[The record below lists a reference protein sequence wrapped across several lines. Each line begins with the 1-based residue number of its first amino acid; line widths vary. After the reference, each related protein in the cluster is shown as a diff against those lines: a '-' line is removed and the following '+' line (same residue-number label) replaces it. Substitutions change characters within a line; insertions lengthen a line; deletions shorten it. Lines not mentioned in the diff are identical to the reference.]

1 MSTNLSACSPKKA
14 SVYIKTFGCQMN
26 KLDSELF
33 TGLLLDAGF
42 KMVDDIDS
50 AGIILYNTCSVRGH
64 AEAKVYSHIGVLKGR
79 KQREPELIIGV
90 LGCMAQNDG
99 GKVFKR
105 TSLVNLVCGTKV
117 LHKLPDFLKSI
128 ADNGKRILAVDKD
141 QYIPIPR
148 SANHRSNNSQA
159 NVSIMRG
166 CDNYCTYCIVP
177 YVRGNE
183 ISREMEDIA
192 NEVKMLVKVG
202 CREVTLLGQN
212 VNSYGKG
219 LGNGKN
225 LTTLL
230 RTLSTIDKLDR
241 IRFITSH
248 PKDVSID
255 LLKEMDDNPKVCKY
269 LHLPAQ
275 SGSDKILKKMNRK
288 YTSSYYTELVDIA
301 RNMMPDISISS
312 DFIVGFPGESDD
324 DFDKTFRFIED
335 VRFFNCFVFKY
346 SPRKGTVALKFDDDV
361 TENKKKESN
370 HILLDLQKKIS
381 NEENR
386 KLIGRDFDVLVE
398 KLNAKAFTSKPINNS
413 RNSRSGN
420 LVGRTEYNH
429 IVTFE
434 GDDSLIGKIARVEI
448 LDSTALTLFGKQLNM
463 ELCDTKGYNQ
473 SLIVSNK

>member
-1 MSTNLSACSPKKA
+1 MTFDKKKP

-26 KLDSELF
+26 KLDTELF
-33 TGLLLDAGF
+33 TGLLLNAGF
-42 KMVDDIDS
+42 EMVDEIDS
-50 AGIILYNTCSVRGH
+50 ADIILYNTCSVRDH

-79 KQREPELIIGV
+79 KLKEPELIIGV
-90 LGCMAQNDG
+90 LGCMAQNN
-99 GKVFKR
+99 GKEVFKR
-105 TSLVNLVCGTKV
+105 TSLVNLVCGTKA
-117 LHKLPDFLKSI
+117 LHKLPDYLKSI

-148 SANHRSNNSQA
+148 SANHRSNSFQA

-177 YVRGNE
+177 YLRGSE
-183 ISREMEDIA
+183 ISREIADIT
-192 NEVKMLVKVG
+192 NEVKMLVEGG

-219 LGNGKN
+219 LDNGRN
-225 LTTLL
+225 LAALLKTLG
-230 RTLSTIDKLDR
+230 SINKLDR

-248 PKDVSID
+248 PKDVPID
-255 LLKEMDDNPKVCKY
+255 LLKEMKDNPKVCKY

-275 SGSDKILKKMNRK
+275 SGSDKILKKMNRR
-288 YTSSYYTELVDIA
+288 YSSSYYKELIDTA
-301 RNMMPDISISS
+301 RDMMPDISVSS

-324 DFDKTFRFIED
+324 DFDKTCRFIED
-335 VRFFNCFVFKY
+335 IRFFNCFVFKY
-346 SPRKGTVALKFDDDV
+346 SPRKDTVALKFKDDV
-361 TENKKKESN
+361 TELKKKERN
-370 HILLDLQKKIS
+370 NILLDIQEKIS

-386 KLIGRDFDVLVE
+386 KLIGKDFDVLVA
-398 KLNAKAFTSKPINNS
+398 KLNSKAFTSKSINNS
-413 RNSRSGN
+413 NNRLSGN

-448 LDSTALTLFGKQLNM
+448 LDSTALTLFGKQLPI
-463 ELCDTKGYNQ
+463 ELRDTKEYNQ
-473 SLIVSNK
+473 TLIASNK